1 MKRLQTLGGRFVLP
15 CLGALG
21 KIEMD
26 QIPEGNLRESI
37 AKPRQ
42 PRVSALAP
50 DFFFFDASNGVR
62 PIWRLLIYVA
72 LYYVLRLVLL
82 SIALNALPDR
92 VSTVGLLWLQLLE
105 ECLLL
110 VAALLPAFFLSKLEG
125 RRFGTYGLPVHGAFR
140 KQFWLG
146 AIWGLAAITLLLL
159 VMRGFGVFHFGHLDL
174 HGMRVLKFAAFWGAV
189 FLAVGLYEDF
199 LFRGYSLFAFGEA
212 VGFWPA
218 AILLSFTFGFI
229 HLGNNGESWV
239 GALAAACI
247 GLFFCLTLRRTGTL
261 WFAVGMHA
269 SWDWGE
275 SFLYSVPDSGQ
286 VAPGH
291 LLSSSFH
298 GARWLTGGSVGPE
311 GSVFVFALIAG
322 MWVLFDRLYP
332 SALVHPNQLTPV
344 SPATHQE

>member
-1 MKRLQTLGGRFVLP
+1 
-15 CLGALG
+15 
-21 KIEMD
+21 MD
-26 QIPEGNLRESI
+26 QPPEANLPESI
-37 AKPRQ
+37 AKPRV
-42 PRVSALAP
+42 PATPAANS
-50 DFFFFDASNGVR
+50 FFVDAGGVR

-72 LYYVLRLVLL
+72 LYYVLRFVLL
-82 SIALNALPDR
+82 SIAIAALPDR
-92 VSTVGLLWLQLLE
+92 VPPVSLLWLQLLE

-110 VAALLPAFFLSKLEG
+110 VAALFPALFLSKLEG
-125 RRFGTYGLPVHGAFR
+125 RRFGTYGLPARSAFG
-140 KQFWLG
+140 KQFWMG
-146 AIWGLAAITLLLL
+146 VIWGLAAITLLVLA
-159 VMRGFGVFHFGHLDL
+159 MRGFGLFHFGHLTL
-174 HGMRVLKFAAFWGAV
+174 HGMHAWKFAAFWGAV

-199 LFRGYSLFAFGEA
+199 LFRGYSLFTLGEA
-212 VGFWPA
+212 YGFWPA
-218 AILLSFTFGFI
+218 AILLSFAFGFI
-229 HLGNNGESWV
+229 HLGNPGESWV

-311 GSVFVFALIAG
+311 GSAFVFVVIAG
-322 MWVLFDRLYP
+322 MWLLFDRLYP
-332 SALVHPNQLTPV
+332 PAEVHHNQLAPV
-344 SPATHQE
+344 SPATHHE

>member
-1 MKRLQTLGGRFVLP
+1 
-15 CLGALG
+15 
-21 KIEMD
+21 
-26 QIPEGNLRESI
+26 
-37 AKPRQ
+37 
-42 PRVSALAP
+42 
-50 DFFFFDASNGVR
+50 
-62 PIWRLLIYVA
+62 
-72 LYYVLRLVLL
+72 
-82 SIALNALPDR
+82 
-92 VSTVGLLWLQLLE
+92 LQLLE

-110 VAALLPAFFLSKLEG
+110 VAALLPALFLSKLEG
-125 RRFGTYGLPVHGAFR
+125 RRFGTYGLPVHGAFG

-146 AIWGLAAITLLLL
+146 AVWGLAAITVLLL
-159 VMRGFGVFHFGHLDL
+159 VMRGFGVFYFGYLAL

-199 LFRGYSLFAFGEA
+199 LFRGYSLFTLGEA
-212 VGFWPA
+212 IGFWPA

-229 HLGNNGESWV
+229 HLGNSGESCL

-311 GSVFVFALIAG
+311 GSVFVFVLTAG
-322 MWVLFDRLYP
+322 MWLLFDRLYP
-332 SALVHPNQLTPV
+332 SAQVHHHQLAPV
-344 SPATHQE
+344 SPVSHQE